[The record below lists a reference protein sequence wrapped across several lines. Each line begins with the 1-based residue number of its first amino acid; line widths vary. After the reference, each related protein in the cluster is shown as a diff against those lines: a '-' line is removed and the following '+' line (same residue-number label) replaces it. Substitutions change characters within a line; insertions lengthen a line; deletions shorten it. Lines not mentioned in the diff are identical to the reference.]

1 MPQRSR
7 TAVILSAAF
16 LAMIGALPSSAQDA
30 WPSRPLTMVVPF
42 AAGSSSDVAGR
53 VLAARMSEMLGQQVI
68 IENIGGAGGMTGAN
82 RVAKAAPDGYTLL
95 LGGSA
100 TMTTVPAL
108 YGKKALYNPLT
119 DFEHVIQFADSARI
133 LIARKDFPA
142 NSLKEFVA
150 YARAN
155 VDKLQYGSSGTGA
168 GAHICA
174 LLLDQAMGVKIT
186 HVPYRGSG
194 PAMQDL
200 LGGRIDYICEQ
211 VSTAVQ
217 QIKAGTV
224 KPIAT
229 MGLSRSDVLPD
240 LKTAAEEGF
249 DLNCASLS
257 AFEFPRGT
265 PDAIVKRLA
274 EATNKVV
281 ESAFVRER
289 FDALGVAVE
298 PAERRTREYYL
309 KSLPPEV
316 ERQAQV
322 MKASGLTAD

>member
-1 MPQRSR
+1 MRRQL
-7 TAVILSAAF
+7 IAA
-16 LAMIGALPSSAQDA
+16 LGLVASSTFCFAQD
-30 WPSRPLTMVVPF
+30 WPTRPVTMIVPY
-42 AAGSSSDVAGR
+42 AAGGPVDTIGR
-53 VLAARMSEMLGQQVI
+53 IMAQGLTEVLGQQVI
-68 IENIGGAGGMTGAN
+68 VENVGGAGGMTGAN
-82 RVAKAAPDGYTLL
+82 RVAKATPDGYTFL

-108 YGKKALYNPLT
+108 NGAKTPYNPLT

-142 NSLKEFVA
+142 SSLKEFVA
-150 YARAN
+150 HVKAN
-155 VDKLQYGSSGTGA
+155 TDKLQYGSSGTGA

-174 LLLDQAMGVKIT
+174 LLLDQAMGVKVT

-200 LGGRIDYICEQ
+200 LAGRIDYICEQ
-211 VSTAVQ
+211 VSTGIQ
-217 QIKAGTV
+217 QIRGGTV

-240 LKTAAEEGF
+240 LKTATEEGL
-249 DLNCASLS
+249 DINCASLS
-257 AFEFPRGT
+257 AFEFPKGT
-265 PDAIVKRLA
+265 TEAIVKRLF

-281 ESAFVRER
+281 ESAFVRDR
-289 FDALGVAVE
+289 FATLGVAVE
-298 PAERRTREYYL
+298 PPERRTREYYL

-316 ERQAQV
+316 ARQAEV
-322 MKASGLTAD
+322 MKAGGLVAD